1 MVLGSI
7 AGSGN
12 VPGRRDRDSAEQK
25 IRRQGT
31 GKDSIPAA
39 DGSNTG
45 SNRNGMD
52 ADLPADNWYCKLCTE
67 SDWSS
72 GPGMAGIS
80 GHGIVVA
87 DHCGYLAMDAD
98 GHADHVCGNQCIAVG
113 SI

>member
-52 ADLPADNWYCKLCTE
+52 ADLPADNWYCKQMCIRDRLVRRGMWQE
-67 SDWSS
+67 S
-72 GPGMAGIS
+72 
-80 GHGIVVA
+80 
-87 DHCGYLAMDAD
+87 HC
-98 GHADHVCGNQCIAVG
+98 VEKVR
-113 SI
+113 